1 MFAQK
6 GLSSMVTIILGE
18 QVLMN
23 NLEKLENT
31 CCPCCGKKRLRLKE
45 TGDWWPEFPEY
56 YVGCDECD
64 WDYYE
69 SKCTDCGDA
78 LVMFF
83 YYIEGRK

>member
-1 MFAQK
+1 
-6 GLSSMVTIILGE
+6 
-18 QVLMN
+18 MN

-31 CCPCCGKKRLRLKE
+31 CCPCCGEKRLRLKQ

-83 YYIEGRK
+83 DYIEGKD